1 MNDKNRYQML
11 RAGADREEKKADSKM
26 IFRGKILNLRLDEVI
41 LPDGGRAAREVIE
54 HSVAVVVVPVLD
66 NGNILFVKQYR
77 YPVSDFLL
85 ELPAGKLD
93 RSGENIIDCARRE
106 LLEETRYSCGSIE
119 KLIEFYTSP
128 GFCDEKLHLFVAT
141 GLKHDPQDDVSCDE
155 DEFISIADF
164 SPDDAIKMI
173 SENKISDAK
182 TILGIL
188 YYNSLVRYNNHNHN
202 SCDNNENNNLI
213 N

>member
-1 MNDKNRYQML
+1 MDNNDRYQML

-54 HSVAVVVVPVLD
+54 HPGAVVVIPVLN

-93 RSGENIIDCARRE
+93 RDDENITDCARRE
-106 LLEETRYSCGSIE
+106 LLEETHYSCGRIE

-141 GLKHDPQDDVSCDE
+141 ELKHDQLANISCDE
-155 DEFISIADF
+155 DEFISIAEF
-164 SPDDAIKMI
+164 SPNGAVKMI

-202 SCDNNENNNLI
+202 SYDNNENNNLI

>member
-1 MNDKNRYQML
+1 ML

-26 IFRGKILNLRLDEVI
+26 IFRGKIINLRLDEVI

-54 HSVAVVVVPVLD
+54 HSGAVVVIPVLN

-93 RSGENIIDCARRE
+93 RGGEEITECARRE
-106 LLEETRYSCGSIE
+106 LLEETHYSCGRIE
-119 KLIEFYTSP
+119 KLLEFYTSP
-128 GFCDEKLHLFVAT
+128 GFCDEKLHLLVAT
-141 GLKHDPQDDVSCDE
+141 GLKHEAHPDIACDE

-164 SPDDAIKMI
+164 SPDEAVKMI
-173 SENKISDAK
+173 SDNKISDAK

-188 YYNSLVRYNNHNHN
+188 YYNSLVRHNNGSYNNK
-202 SCDNNENNNLI
+202 DNNNLI